1 MFKKPAPASVN
12 DAAALPRPVWKV
24 LIVDDEPEVHT
35 ITRLTLRDGEFLGHR
50 LELMS
55 AHSGHEARTLM
66 QQHPDVA
73 LVFLDVVM
81 ETDNAGLEVVD
92 HVRNQL
98 GNHLVRIVLRTGQPG
113 QAPER
118 NVIVRYDINDYKEKT
133 ALDADKLYTTT
144 YTALK
149 QYKALVDLNT
159 AKHQVER
166 YRDGLEQVIKASMNL
181 FEIRSLRQ
189 FANGLLHQIAS
200 LFHVDAESLVLR
212 SNGLSLSRSGD
223 TLELMAAIGRLGSLS
238 AGADFKLEQLPPHV
252 LVRIERALGERR
264 TLLDGDAFV
273 GYFPCQNG
281 TANLVYLDNLNHS
294 EEIDLRLIE
303 LFSRNISIAFDNL
316 YLDQEIYDT
325 QTEIIDTLGDVVE
338 TRSKESANHV
348 RRVAHMSRLLGQYCG
363 LNETECQI
371 LFSAAPMHDVG
382 KVAIPDSVLL
392 KNGPLE
398 KHEWEVM
405 KRHAMIGSEVFGRSK
420 RPMLQAASIIAAQH
434 HEKFDGSGYPQGLV
448 GHDIHIYGRIVA
460 LCDVFDALVN
470 RRCYKEAWPLER
482 VLDHLR
488 SEKGRHFDP
497 TLVDILLNH
506 LDEVREIML
515 TYADAQQL
523 AAEERMAA

>member
-1 MFKKPAPASVN
+1 MFKKPAPTSAT
-12 DAAALPRPVWKV
+12 DPAATPRPTWKV

-55 AHSGHEARTLM
+55 AYSGREACELM

-81 ETDNAGLEVVD
+81 ETDNAGLQVVD

-98 GNHLVRIVLRTGQPG
+98 GNQLVRIVLRTGQPG

-118 NVIVRYDINDYKEKT
+118 NVIVQYDINDYKEKT

-149 QYKALVDLNT
+149 QYKALLDLNT
-159 AKHQVER
+159 AKQQVER

-238 AGADFKLEQLPPHV
+238 AGADFRLEQLPPHV
-252 LVRIERALGERR
+252 LTRVERALNERR

-273 GYFPCQNG
+273 GYFPSQNG
-281 TANLVYLDNLNHS
+281 TANLIYLDNLNHS

-348 RRVAHMSRLLGQYCG
+348 RRVAHIARLLGQHSG
-363 LNETECQI
+363 LDETECQI

-392 KNGPLE
+392 KNGPLD

-434 HEKFDGSGYPQGLV
+434 HEKFDGSGYPHGLL
-448 GHDIHIYGRIVA
+448 GHNIHIYGRIVA
-460 LCDVFDALVN
+460 VADVFDALVN
-470 RRCYKEAWPLER
+470 RRCYKEAWPLEK
-482 VLDHLR
+482 VLELLI

-497 TLVDILLNH
+497 ALVDILLDH
-506 LDEVREIML
+506 LDEVREIMGV
-515 TYADAQQL
+515 YADAKAL
-523 AAEERMAA
+523 PTEERMAA

>member
-1 MFKKPAPASVN
+1 MFKKPTATTATDPVVP
-12 DAAALPRPVWKV
+12 PRPTWKV

-55 AHSGHEARTLM
+55 AYSGREARELM
-66 QQHPDVA
+66 RQHPDVA
-73 LVFLDVVM
+73 LIFLDVVM
-81 ETDNAGLEVVD
+81 ETDNAGLEVVGD
-92 HVRNQL
+92 VRNQL
-98 GNHLVRIVLRTGQPG
+98 GNQLVRIVLRTGQPG

-118 NVIVRYDINDYKEKT
+118 HVIVQYDINDYKEKT

-149 QYKALVDLNT
+149 QYKALVELDT
-159 AKHQVER
+159 ARQQVER

-212 SNGLSLSRSGD
+212 SHGLSLTRSGD
-223 TLELMAAIGRLGSLS
+223 SLELMAAIGRLGSLS
-238 AGADFKLEQLPPHV
+238 AGTDFKLEQLPPLV
-252 LVRIERALGERR
+252 LRRVERALSERR

-281 TANLVYLDNLNHS
+281 TANLVYLDNLHHS
-294 EEIDLRLIE
+294 EEVDFRLIE

-348 RRVAHMSRLLGQYCG
+348 RRVAHMSRLLGHHSG
-363 LNETECQI
+363 LDETECQI

-392 KNGPLE
+392 KNGPLDPD
-398 KHEWEVM
+398 EWAIM
-405 KRHAMIGSEVFGRSK
+405 KRHALIGAEIFGRSK

-434 HEKFDGSGYPQGLV
+434 HEKFDGSGYPLGLV
-448 GHDIHIYGRIVA
+448 GENIHLYGRIVA

-497 TLVDILLNH
+497 KLVDLLLDH
-506 LDEVREIML
+506 LGEVREIMI
-515 TYADAQQL
+515 TYADAQQR

>member
-1 MFKKPAPASVN
+1 MFKKPSPTTSD
-12 DAAALPRPVWKV
+12 DAVLPALPAWKV

-35 ITRLTLRDGEFLGHR
+35 ITRLTLRDSEFLGHR
-50 LELMS
+50 LELLS
-55 AHSGHEARTLM
+55 AYSGREACEMM

-73 LVFLDVVM
+73 LMFLDVVM
-81 ETDNAGLEVVD
+81 ETDNAGLQVVN
-92 HVRNQL
+92 HVRKQLDNQ
-98 GNHLVRIVLRTGQPG
+98 LVRIVLRTGQPG

-118 NVIVRYDINDYKEKT
+118 NVIVAYDINDYKEKT

-149 QYKALVDLNT
+149 QHKALVDLNT
-159 AKHQVER
+159 AKTQVER

-212 SNGLSLSRSGD
+212 SNGLSLSHSGG

-238 AGADFKLEQLPPHV
+238 AGTDFKLEHLPPHV
-252 LVRIERALGERR
+252 LERIQRALSERR
-264 TLLDGDAFV
+264 TLLDADAFV

-281 TANLVYLDNLNHS
+281 TSNLVYLDNLNHA
-294 EEIDLRLIE
+294 EGIDLRLIE

-348 RRVAHMSRLLGQYCG
+348 RRVAHISRLLGHHSG
-363 LNETECQI
+363 LSEAECQI
-371 LFSAAPMHDVG
+371 LFSAAPMHDIG
-382 KVAIPDSVLL
+382 KIATPDSVLL
-392 KNGPLE
+392 KPGPLDPQ
-398 KHEWEVM
+398 EWEVM
-405 KRHAMIGSEVFGRSK
+405 KRHAKIGAEVFGRSK

-434 HEKFDGSGYPQGLV
+434 HEKFDGSGYPLGLS

-460 LCDVFDALVN
+460 LSDVFDALVN
-470 RRCYKEAWPLER
+470 RRCYKEAWPLEK
-482 VLDHLR
+482 VLELLR
-488 SEKGRHFDP
+488 NEKGRHFDP
-497 TLVDILLNH
+497 ALVDILLAN
-506 LDEVREIML
+506 LDEVREIL
-515 TYADAQQL
+515 TVYADKQAPHADERL
-523 AAEERMAA
+523 AA